1 MGLYSDLKDISVT
14 LTGATKSA
22 AFRVDGGFTIMAV
35 ETDSSWSTAD
45 ISFEASSQ
53 EFNGGDPNFA
63 ITDARFKPAFDKDHV
78 AVGALGVTA
87 SCFENVGGNLV
98 GHFFKLVSSVSQTGP
113 TTVKVFYR
121 LIA

>member
-53 EFNGGDPNFA
+53 EFDGSPTFS
-63 ITDARFKPAFDKDHV
+63 ITDARFKPAFDKDH
-78 AVGALGVTA
+78 APVGASGVTA